1 MMPSVQQ
8 RNARRLVD
16 PPEHFSLPKVM
27 RLRGWIVECCR

>member
-8 RNARRLVD
+8 RNACRLVD

-27 RLRGWIVECCR
+27 RLRGWIV